1 MSINPEALLGIVEQ
15 MEQAPPEA
23 QELFLFRKKQRE
35 KEGEKQDKEQKESL
49 NQQMM
54 VQQMAQ
60 KMIAQGQGFQQP
72 IEQPLSM
79 GQGQVSS
86 PSALINQL
94 GMNNRGGLI

>member
-1 MSINPEALLGIVEQ
+1 
-15 MEQAPPEA
+15 
-23 QELFLFRKKQRE
+23 
-35 KEGEKQDKEQKESL
+35 
-49 NQQMM
+49 M

-79 GQGQVSS
+79 GQGQASS

>member
-79 GQGQVSS
+79 GQSQVSS